1 MASIDAILSEDHLV
15 EPDPALGARKEGA
28 KPSPEAIEPASVDP
42 AYREPIETIL
52 TQGPLARRI
61 LRVLDG
67 ATGRRQLAHVYRRL
81 CDCLACDELF
91 VAGA

>member
-1 MASIDAILSEDHLV
+1 LHKPAVRAGDIWAHLV
-15 EPDPALGARKEGA
+15 AECGDAA
-28 KPSPEAIEPASVDP
+28 ASVDP

-91 VAGA
+91 FAGA